1 MDAMAEASAFAAGRI
16 EIVMTDRSAAA
27 RRSAAG
33 FRLGFPGA
41 NEGAGNLPIDLRGNV
56 IDVDARFRQKRPRIL
71 DVVDAPWF
79 DGDIHEA
86 GLFEPR
92 GVIRV
97 LESAGDASDPQLQ
110 AALHFPRNLAAHDD
124 VRDGEA
130 AARLQHAE
138 RL

>member
-27 RRSAAG
+27 RPSAAG

-79 DGDIHEA
+79 DGDIH
-86 GLFEPR
+86 
-92 GVIRV
+92 V

-138 RL
+138 RLAE